1 MVYRAGAPPP
11 RVVALTLDDGPDPV
25 YTPRILDVLRRERV
39 PAAFFVV
46 GSRAEAH
53 PELVRRIYREGH
65 DLGNHTYSHLNL
77 AEASPLRARLELNA
91 TQRLIEAI
99 TGHRT
104 ALFRPPYDTDSEPET
119 RAELAPILQASGE
132 GYVTVAAAI
141 DPADWFRHDPDQIIH
156 RSRRIVTEREKPQAF
171 PRRGRSRKAS

>member
-1 MVYRAGAPPP
+1 MAKRSNQREGLLRGLLACSL
-11 RVVALTLDDGPDPV
+11 LTPCLNFRFGS
-25 YTPRILDVLRRERV
+25 YQSRREQV
-39 PAAFFVV
+39 PATFFVV
-46 GSRAEAH
+46 GSRAEAY
-53 PELVRRIYREGH
+53 PELVKRIYAEGH
-65 DLGNHTYSHLNL
+65 DLGNHTYSHLNM
-77 AEASPLRARLELNA
+77 AKAGPLRTRLELNA

-141 DPADWFRHDPDQIIH
+141 DPADWFRHDPT
-156 RSRRIVTEREKPQAF
+156 RSFTDAYGTARREA
-171 PRRGRSRKAS
+171 